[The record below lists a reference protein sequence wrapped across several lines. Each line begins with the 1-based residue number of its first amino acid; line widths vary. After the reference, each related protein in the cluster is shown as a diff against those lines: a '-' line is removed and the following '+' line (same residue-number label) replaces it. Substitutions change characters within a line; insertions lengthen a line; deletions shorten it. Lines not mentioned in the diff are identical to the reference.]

1 LSEIIPLLISYHVPD
16 GTFEWRERRNF
27 AQPLWIESNDIAGKT
42 ILLHAEQG
50 FGDTVQ
56 FCRYVPLVAGLGAR
70 TILEV
75 QAPLAELMTTLA
87 CDAQIVC
94 SGASL
99 PDFDMHCPL
108 LSFPL
113 ALGTRIDTIPFAT
126 PYLATPRHASKDW
139 ELRLGQKLRPRIGLA
154 WSGNPSHRND
164 HNRSI
169 SLRSLIV
176 LLHSEATFVSL
187 QKELRPDDAAV
198 LKECTDI
205 LQFSDEID
213 DFSNTTALIDRLDL
227 VISVDTSVA
236 HLAGALGKPTWIL
249 LPFLPD
255 FRWLLDR
262 DDGPWY
268 PTARLFRQDET
279 RSWDGVIRR
288 VHAALQDFCGA
299 SV

>member
-1 LSEIIPLLISYHVPD
+1 LPV
-16 GTFEWRERRNF
+16 EWRWKSEQAKQANIERRKF

-50 FGDTVQ
+50 FGDTIQ
-56 FCRYVPLVAGLGAR
+56 FCRYVRLVAGLGAR

-99 PDFDMHCPL
+99 PDFDVHCPL
-108 LSFPL
+108 LSLPL

-139 ELRLGQKLRPRIGLA
+139 EVRLGQKLRPRIGLA
-154 WSGNPSHRND
+154 WSGAPSHRND

-169 SLRSLIV
+169 SLRSLVV

-187 QKELRPDDAAV
+187 QKGLRPDDAAV

-213 DFSNTTALIDRLDL
+213 DFSDTTALIDRLDL

-262 DDGPWY
+262 DDSPWY